1 MCFFFLFLKTF
12 PALSSGGNP
21 ALETVGGGCVF
32 GLDPFSTSSHSGI
45 NTLKEIHLSWKMWRA
60 ALLSAAANFP
70 HLPVVLLT
78 TPPTLP
84 RSKAALWRRQEGSG
98 AKQRCAHKAGGG
110 ERSILKAHGC
120 SGGLCVAVFKAV
132 LLCFLAGISA
142 FRAQW
147 RRQTG
152 TSRRSTTGVCSC
164 PPFSCFISYF
174 QTSHSALFP

>member
-1 MCFFFLFLKTF
+1 M
-12 PALSSGGNP
+12 SSGGNP
-21 ALETVGGGCVF
+21 TLETVGGGCVF
-32 GLDPFSTSSHSGI
+32 GLVPFSTSSHSGI
-45 NTLKEIHLSWKMWRA
+45 NTLKEIHLSWKIWSA

-120 SGGLCVAVFKAV
+120 SRGLRVAVFKAV

-142 FRAQW
+142 FRPRW

-152 TSRRSTTGVCSC
+152 TSRRSTTGGCSF
-164 PPFSCFISYF
+164 PPFSCFISHF
-174 QTSHSALFP
+174 QTSHSTLFP